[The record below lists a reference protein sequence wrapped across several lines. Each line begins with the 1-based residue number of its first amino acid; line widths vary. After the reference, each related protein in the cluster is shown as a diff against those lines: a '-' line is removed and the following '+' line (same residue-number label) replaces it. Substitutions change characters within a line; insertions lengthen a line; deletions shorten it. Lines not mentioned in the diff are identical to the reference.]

1 MRPLLLLVDLQND
14 FLSAPGL
21 EPAAPE
27 VVRGAARLL
36 SGARALRVPVI
47 HAVTSVDPAQDARMP
62 HWKARGRWICLRGT
76 PGHASPPELSPLDSE
91 AVVSKTFFSAFSEPA
106 LDAALAD
113 AAADTLLVA
122 GVHLHGCV
130 RATVLDAYQRGLSV
144 WVAEDAVGSD
154 DPLHAAVTRRY
165 LESRAAWFAPSSE
178 LLRRLEG
185 KPARVNASALPA
197 ALVAGRALFAP
208 ASPSEVHRSPRDTRE
223 ALFAVTA
230 SGPAEVDAAVCAAR
244 GAQPGWESLA
254 VGDRSAA
261 LGRLADQLEAGA
273 PTLARDLAVDVGK
286 PVTDG
291 LAEIVRAV
299 ELLRSASGRAWEISR
314 VRCGPESSWRR
325 VALGVVAAVTPWNNP
340 VAIPIGKI
348 APALAWGN
356 AVVWKPSPPAT
367 RIALTVLELARR
379 AGLPDGLI
387 NLVAGGRAAAEALM
401 SSEGVD
407 GVSLSGSSAAGWTA
421 QEICA
426 RRRVALQAEL
436 GGNNAAIVWEGADLP
451 RAADLVTRGAFS
463 FAGQRCTANRR
474 VIVDARSLDPIVD
487 ALAAATRR
495 LHWGDPLEPSTDVG
509 PLISP
514 EARARVAASIERAAA
529 GGDRILTPHAA
540 AGLREGGSYLPP
552 TLIVSRRPA
561 SPIVQEESFG
571 PVLVVQPARDFDHA
585 LELLNGVRQG
595 LVAALFAGSERLREQ
610 FFRQALAGVLKWNQA
625 TSGTDSA
632 APFGG
637 WKASG
642 VGPPERG
649 PGDAQFYTRI
659 QSLYGKA

>member
-1 MRPLLLLVDLQND
+1 
-14 FLSAPGL
+14 
-21 EPAAPE
+21 
-27 VVRGAARLL
+27 
-36 SGARALRVPVI
+36 
-47 HAVTSVDPAQDARMP
+47 
-62 HWKARGRWICLRGT
+62 
-76 PGHASPPELSPLDSE
+76 
-91 AVVSKTFFSAFSEPA
+91 
-106 LDAALAD
+106 
-113 AAADTLLVA
+113 
-122 GVHLHGCV
+122 
-130 RATVLDAYQRGLSV
+130 
-144 WVAEDAVGSD
+144 
-154 DPLHAAVTRRY
+154 
-165 LESRAAWFAPSSE
+165 
-178 LLRRLEG
+178 
-185 KPARVNASALPA
+185 
-197 ALVAGRALFAP
+197 
-208 ASPSEVHRSPRDTRE
+208 
-223 ALFAVTA
+223 
-230 SGPAEVDAAVCAAR
+230 
-244 GAQPGWESLA
+244 
-254 VGDRSAA
+254 
-261 LGRLADQLEAGA
+261 
-273 PTLARDLAVDVGK
+273 
-286 PVTDG
+286 
-291 LAEIVRAV
+291 
-299 ELLRSASGRAWEISR
+299 
-314 VRCGPESSWRR
+314 
-325 VALGVVAAVTPWNNP
+325 VVAAVTPWNNP

-379 AGLPDGLI
+379 AGLAEGLI
-387 NLVAGGRAAAEALM
+387 NLVAGGRATAEALM

-451 RAADLVTRGAFS
+451 RAADLVTRAAFS

-487 ALAAATRR
+487 ALAAAARR
-495 LHWGDPLEPSTDVG
+495 LHWGDPLDPSTDVG

-529 GGDRILTPHAA
+529 DGDRILTPHAA
-540 AGLREGGSYLPP
+540 ERAAAALRESGSYLPP
-552 TLIVSRRPA
+552 TLVVSRRPG

-571 PVLVVQPARDFDHA
+571 PVLVVQAARDFDHA
-585 LELLNGVRQG
+585 LELLNGARQG

-610 FFRQALAGVLKWNQA
+610 FFREARAGVLKWNQA
-625 TSGTDSA
+625 TAGTDFS

-659 QSLYGKA
+659 QALYGEA